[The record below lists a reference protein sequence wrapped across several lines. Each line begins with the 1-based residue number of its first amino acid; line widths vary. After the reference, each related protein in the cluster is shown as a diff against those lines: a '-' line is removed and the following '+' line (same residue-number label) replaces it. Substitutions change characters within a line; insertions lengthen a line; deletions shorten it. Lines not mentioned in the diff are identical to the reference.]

1 MRFRLIGTLTGLLM
15 ISTGASAMAGERGGK
30 GDLTASGFDTAR
42 PPQLVPTQTGVRIDP
57 ILSVGDTIGGYQMSG
72 IPDGLGAIAPEG
84 GDDDG
89 EHGAFDLL
97 MNHELDGVSPP
108 GVGARVSQ
116 LTLDPRS
123 RSVLSA
129 SYPIDGT
136 EGFARFCSSN
146 LTEIH
151 GRPLYFTGE
160 ESTEAGSLTPDP
172 NDRLGRGGSSIVLDG
187 ESGDWTETRHFGLL
201 PHENNL
207 PVTGLEQ
214 AVVLV
219 TEDGSPTGNRS
230 QLYAYIASSFRK
242 AISGTGGSLH
252 VWRAAPGQG
261 QDADPSTNDIAEGE
275 TLRGRFVPVSQAEN
289 ADAATLESSVQAEN
303 AFDFVRL
310 EDVARS
316 QPQRGTVYMADTGA
330 LGSESVRG
338 RMYKVELGERDPTR
352 ASIEVIL
359 DADRQAGS
367 SDPVKL
373 VNPDNIDTSKRSI
386 VIQEDRNSEH
396 RDAAAEGGYGRVLVY
411 KLRTGVLRAVAR
423 VNTPPNLRPGE
434 WESSGVVNAES
445 WLGDDMWLLDVQ
457 AHGQTAPQPGLGLA
471 PDSSSGE
478 DGQLLAI
485 EIPGS

>member
-1 MRFRLIGTLTGLLM
+1 
-15 ISTGASAMAGERGGK
+15 
-30 GDLTASGFDTAR
+30 
-42 PPQLVPTQTGVRIDP
+42 
-57 ILSVGDTIGGYQMSG
+57 
-72 IPDGLGAIAPEG
+72 
-84 GDDDG
+84 
-89 EHGAFDLL
+89 
-97 MNHELDGVSPP
+97 MNHELDGSSPP

-116 LTLDPRS
+116 LTLDPEAAVRCSPPRIRS
-123 RSVLSA
+123 TARRA
-129 SYPIDGT
+129 SL
-136 EGFARFCSSN
+136 RFCSSN

-160 ESTEAGSLTPDP
+160 ESTDAGSLTPDP
-172 NDRLGRGGSSIVLDG
+172 GDGLGRGGSSIVLDG
-187 ESGDWTETRHFGLL
+187 ESGDWTETRHFGLF

-214 AVVLV
+214 AVVLL

-230 QLYAYIASSFRK
+230 QLYAYIAPSFRK

-261 QDADPSTNDIAEGE
+261 QDADPSTNDIGEGE
-275 TLRGRFVPVSQAEN
+275 TLRGRFVPVSQAQN
-289 ADAATLESSVQAEN
+289 ADAATLESSVQAKN

-316 QPQRGTVYMADTGA
+316 QTGRGTVYMADTGA

-373 VNPDNIDTSKRSI
+373 VNPDNIDTSKRS
-386 VIQEDRNSEH
+386 RS
-396 RDAAAEGGYGRVLVY
+396 
-411 KLRTGVLRAVAR
+411 
-423 VNTPPNLRPGE
+423 
-434 WESSGVVNAES
+434 
-445 WLGDDMWLLDVQ
+445 
-457 AHGQTAPQPGLGLA
+457 
-471 PDSSSGE
+471 
-478 DGQLLAI
+478 
-485 EIPGS
+485 